1 MKTKKIKD
9 NEDIKYKEDTTRA
22 CFPNS
27 WCNQPPLFSNSK
39 NQWQFQ
45 NPLDKRISKL
55 SFRQAKNG
63 LQLRSG
69 SHGISLTVMDDC
81 HGQLSW
87 MTFMDDFHDVG
98 SWFKIFLHI
107 VYWRT
112 DRQTLVLDKLLS
124 RLKSKTHHFLYCL
137 RRQFLSGHVDDAE
150 APKLGLSA
158 DDFNSSGKNPT
169 LPCLFLILLMIFLVP
184 WSSIL
189 SWYGTL
195 WIKDHRSLHLSK
207 SKFSRVPT
215 YIGNTYG

>member
-69 SHGISLTVMDDC
+69 SHGISLTVMDDW
-81 HGQLSW
+81 LSW
-87 MTFMDDFHDVG
+87 TTFMDDFHGWLSLMLVADLRY
-98 SWFKIFLHI
+98 FYILFTDEQ
-107 VYWRT
+107 T
-112 DRQTLVLDKLLS
+112 DRHWYLISCYRDWKAKLIIFS
-124 RLKSKTHHFLYCL
+124 IV
-137 RRQFLSGHVDDAE
+137 SG
-150 APKLGLSA
+150 G
-158 DDFNSSGKNPT
+158 SSSVAMWMMQKHPNWA
-169 LPCLFLILLMIFLVP
+169 CLLMISIVLAKIQHYLV
-184 WSSIL
+184 
-189 SWYGTL
+189 
-195 WIKDHRSLHLSK
+195 
-207 SKFSRVPT
+207 FS
-215 YIGNTYG
+215 